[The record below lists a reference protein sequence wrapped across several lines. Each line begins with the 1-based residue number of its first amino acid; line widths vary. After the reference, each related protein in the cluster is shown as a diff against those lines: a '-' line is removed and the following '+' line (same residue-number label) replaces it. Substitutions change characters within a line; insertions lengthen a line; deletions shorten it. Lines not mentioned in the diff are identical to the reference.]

1 MGLARTP
8 SEGSIMPTPIKDFN
22 DLKFLQ
28 QKLKAE
34 EEVRLA
40 EAAERKQLA
49 EQADRDAN
57 VFRKSVGN
65 IQPLVSPSKKK

>member
-1 MGLARTP
+1 MSA
-8 SEGSIMPTPIKDFN
+8 PIKDFN

-34 EEVRLA
+34 EEVRVA
-40 EAAERKQLA
+40 EAAARQLRA
-49 EQADRDAN
+49 EQAERDAN

>member
-1 MGLARTP
+1 MQA
-8 SEGSIMPTPIKDFN
+8 PIKDFN

-40 EAAERKQLA
+40 EAAERKQRA
-49 EQADRDAN
+49 EQAERDAN
-57 VFRKSVGN
+57 VFRKNVGN